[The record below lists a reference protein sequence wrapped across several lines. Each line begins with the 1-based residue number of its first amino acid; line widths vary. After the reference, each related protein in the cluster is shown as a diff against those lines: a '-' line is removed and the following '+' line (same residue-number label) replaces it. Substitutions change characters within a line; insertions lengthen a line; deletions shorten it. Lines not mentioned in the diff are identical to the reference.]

1 MEPNTLNDF
10 ATFLR
15 ENPVPIMIGLD
26 LLALGFTSWVLKR
39 GGASIRVIQSAVG
52 ALVVWLAVLHGVIAT
67 QSLVPADI
75 SGVGFLAIIFAG
87 VGLFGAGIFATPV
100 GRALMNLRQEDL
112 MLAQGIRVFFGAGF
126 LLQAAIGLLPQTF
139 GIIDGFTHVTAGFLG
154 LVAAVVATRNPSDQ
168 RTVLFANAFG
178 LIDILVVASSIALI
192 LLPVMTPFH
201 PMMYAVFLPAPIW
214 LWLHVVSLSKLW
226 IARQNDA
233 VSVAAE

>member
-1 MEPNTLNDF
+1 M
-10 ATFLR
+10 ATAIKIA
-15 ENPVPIMIGLD
+15 NVVTGGAGNSIGG
-26 LLALGFTSWVLKR
+26 AQR
-39 GGASIRVIQSAVG
+39 GGAPTRVIQGALG
-52 ALVVWLAVLHGVIAT
+52 ALVVWLAVLHGIIAT
-67 QSLVPADI
+67 QSLVPANI
-75 SGVGFLAIIFAG
+75 SGIGFLMIIFAG
-87 VGLFGAGIFATPV
+87 VGVFGAGIFATPV
-100 GRALMNLRQEDL
+100 GRALMNLKQEDL

-154 LVAAVVATRNPSDQ
+154 LIAAVVATRAPNDQ

-214 LWLHVVSLSKLW
+214 LWLHVVSLAKLW
-226 IARQNDA
+226 AARQRNDMPIK
-233 VSVAAE
+233 AE